1 MSAWTNRIVELLEN
15 TSKTREVILERGKYF
30 YVEKEPRIHP
40 ELGMIV
46 TLYDED
52 GYRFSTSVKNIRVP
66 QLTDWAG
73 LQTSQKSVSYL

>member
-1 MSAWTNRIVELLEN
+1 MTAWSKRIVEVLPK
-15 TSKTREVILERGKYF
+15 TTKTRELILERGKFF

-40 ELGMIV
+40 ELGMII

-66 QLTDWAG
+66 QLTD
-73 LQTSQKSVSYL
+73 

>member
-1 MSAWTNRIVELLEN
+1 MTAWSKRIVEVLPN
-15 TSKTREVILERGKYF
+15 TSKTRELISNRGKFF

-40 ELGMIV
+40 ELGMII

-66 QLTDWAG
+66 QLTD
-73 LQTSQKSVSYL
+73 

>member
-1 MSAWTNRIVELLEN
+1 MTAWAKRIVEVLPN
-15 TSKTREVILERGKYF
+15 TTKTRELISSRGKYF

-46 TLYDED
+46 TLFDED

-66 QLTDWAG
+66 QLTD
-73 LQTSQKSVSYL
+73 

>member
-1 MSAWTNRIVELLEN
+1 MTAWSKRIVEVLPK
-15 TSKTREVILERGKYF
+15 TTKTRELILDRGKFF

-40 ELGMIV
+40 ELGMII

-66 QLTDWAG
+66 QLTD
-73 LQTSQKSVSYL
+73 

>member
-1 MSAWTNRIVELLEN
+1 MSAWANRIVELLDK
-15 TSKTREVILERGKYF
+15 TSKTREVIAERGAYF

-40 ELGMIV
+40 ELGMII

-66 QLTDWAG
+66 QLMD
-73 LQTSQKSVSYL
+73 